1 VSGLAEMMEAVAAS
15 LDPLTGQIPGLQIT
29 AFMNPAPTPPSIDMY
44 PDAVSGVP
52 ISFKGGWEETVTVRA
67 RVTTPDDTAGQ
78 QVLLSMMDVDGPS
91 SVITAL
97 KTDSRFAIDE
107 RSGYQS
113 YPGDYLGCE
122 WTVRWVQ

>member
-15 LDPLTGQIPGLQIT
+15 LDPLTLEVTGLQIT
-29 AFMNPAPTPPSIDMY
+29 AFLNPAPTPPSIDVY
-44 PDAVSGVP
+44 PAAVSGVP
-52 ISFKGGWEETVTVRA
+52 ISFQGGWEETVTVRA

-78 QVLLSMMDVDGPS
+78 QVLLRLMDVDGPS
-91 SVITAL
+91 SVIAAL

-107 RSGYQS
+107 RSGYQA